1 MWLCVD
7 GHRSIDLARR
17 AAGGAAESCE
27 NSGVSDPV
35 DSYAEP
41 ATVSLVTLDHL
52 HGFEPAGYVGAVMA
66 TGAAAAD
73 AYDALGE
80 RALELAR
87 ESRARHVRRGNG
99 AEAQVYVVLGVRLA
113 AGVTASGQPQW
124 VAYGT
129 LTRGI
134 RTR

>member
-1 MWLCVD
+1 
-7 GHRSIDLARR
+7 
-17 AAGGAAESCE
+17 
-27 NSGVSDPV
+27 VSDPV

-52 HGFEPAGYVGAVMA
+52 RGFEPTGYVGTVMA

-87 ESRARHVRRGNG
+87 ESHARHVRRGEG
-99 AEAQVYVVLGVRLA
+99 AEAQVYAVLGVRLA
-113 AGVTASGQPQW
+113 AGVNASGQPQW